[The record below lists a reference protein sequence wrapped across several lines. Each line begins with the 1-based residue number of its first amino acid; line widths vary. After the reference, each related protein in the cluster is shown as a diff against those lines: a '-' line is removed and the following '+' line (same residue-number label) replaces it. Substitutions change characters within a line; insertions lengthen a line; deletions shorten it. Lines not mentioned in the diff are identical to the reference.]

1 MTPIKRR
8 LLYIFR
14 GSLLRLRI
22 TWNHGD
28 ALTLSVGYH
37 VDKIGS
43 NNKKI
48 WDGSRCKANTTHGPD
63 KVPAAIINKAL
74 ENLETKVFNAF
85 YKFESEDRIPS
96 VEELKRTINPSKE
109 KTAKKKLSEII
120 NEYIIE
126 NSVLKQWSIG
136 TTKNR
141 TSNLKRLV
149 EVYGDDVELDS
160 IGESEYAKLLNYYLS
175 KKFIFKD
182 SSNDELRT
190 ETGFN
195 NSTINVS
202 LRQIRHFINW
212 AIKKN
217 YCTSCGI
224 LTYSRYMKSIR
235 PPVIF
240 LEWDE
245 LIKLTELDLSGF
257 SHYDKTRDFFVFC
270 CFTGLRYSDLKNL
283 KWSNIKDDRIEIV
296 TKKTSDRISI
306 NLNKYSK
313 AIIDK
318 YRSEHN
324 DGDNVFTVSDLA
336 NYNKLISKIAKMAK
350 IDSEVD
356 FVKLSGSK
364 QTMIKKK
371 KWECLSSHSARRTF
385 VCNSLSLGIPADV
398 VMKWTGHKHYNSM
411 KPYIDILSKAKIENM
426 DLYNELP
433 DLPNINKKAD

>member
-14 GSLLRLRI
+14 GTLLRLRI

-28 ALTLSVGYH
+28 SITLSVGYH
-37 VDKIGS
+37 VDKTGS

-96 VEELKRTINPSKE
+96 VEELKQTINPSAK
-109 KTAKKKLSEII
+109 KTEKKKLSEMI
-120 NEYIIE
+120 NEYVIE
-126 NSVLKQWSIG
+126 NSVLRQWGIN
-136 TTKNR
+136 TTKNIN
-141 TSNLKRLV
+141 SNLKRLV
-149 EVYGDDVELDS
+149 EVYGDDADLDS
-160 IGESEYAKLLNYYLS
+160 IGESEYAKLLNFYLS
-175 KKFIFKD
+175 KKIIFKD
-182 SSNDELRT
+182 REKDEIKT
-190 ETGFN
+190 TTGFN
-195 NSTINVS
+195 NSTINIS
-202 LRQIRHFINW
+202 LRWIRHFINW
-212 AIKKN
+212 AVKKN

-224 LTYSRYMKSIR
+224 LTYSRYLKSVR
-235 PPVIF
+235 PPVVF

-245 LIKLTELDLSGF
+245 LIKLMELDLSGL
-257 SHYDKTRDFFVFC
+257 SNYERTRDFFVFC
-270 CFTGLRYSDLKNL
+270 CFTGLRYSDLRNL

-296 TKKTSDRISI
+296 TQKTSDRISI

-318 YRSEHN
+318 YRSEQN
-324 DGDNVFTVSDLA
+324 NRDNVFTVSGVA
-336 NYNKLISKIAKMAK
+336 SYNKLISKIARMAK
-350 IDSEVD
+350 IDSDVN

-364 QTMIKKK
+364 QTIIRKK

-411 KPYIDILSKAKIENM
+411 KPYIDILSKSKVENM
-426 DLYNELP
+426 DLYNSLP
-433 DLPNINKKAD
+433 DLPNINKKTD